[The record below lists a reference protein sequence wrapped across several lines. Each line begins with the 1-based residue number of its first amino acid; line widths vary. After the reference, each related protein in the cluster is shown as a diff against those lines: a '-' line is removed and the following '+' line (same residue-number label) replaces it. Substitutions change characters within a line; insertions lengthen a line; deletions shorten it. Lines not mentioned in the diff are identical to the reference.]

1 MLTFLS
7 QKLKFI
13 LVIILAIIGISFVF
27 FGDWSGSGRGR
38 GPAFSAKIQGH
49 PISLTD
55 FQHSIRASRIAYT
68 LGTGQIPGS
77 GNEVSRAIAQ
87 QAWTRLLLLAEIHGA
102 GLTASPADV
111 QEAIRKHPIF
121 QDPAKKAFSPEY
133 FKRFQ
138 DYVLTPQ
145 GVTLDRFFEIMRDQ
159 LLIEAWLGGLQD
171 SAVIQV
177 AEAEEAFRN
186 LYGPVTMDYIQITP
200 ASVAGKIQPDDT
212 ALRGFYDKRTDRFAL
227 PEQRKVDYILIKLPA
242 NASSLPAD
250 AQTKIRRELG
260 EKAYQ
265 FTEPFYTALE
275 NGKPAPDFVTQAK
288 AAGLEVQTSP
298 YFTRD
303 GFVFSGPTGTSLAQ
317 MAFTLT
323 PERPVSD
330 YVQVAEGYAIL
341 HLREVQPPS
350 VRPFETV
357 KEEVRKAYI
366 ESETNIRLQ
375 AASDNIALN
384 IRKDLA
390 AGKTFAQA
398 AAAAGQK
405 PASLPT
411 FVVAAQDAKGAT
423 HPLLNTARFRS
434 MQLKPGQLS
443 QPFPHEGN
451 IVLLHLV
458 SRGEPDASKQAEV
471 LPRLKEQ
478 LLQQRR
484 GQIREEYLTG
494 LGERKGTTIP
504 ANLLAEGAN

>member
-7 QKLKFI
+7 QKFKFI
-13 LVIILAIIGISFVF
+13 LVIVLAIIGVSFVF
-27 FGDWSGSGRGR
+27 FGDWSGRGRGR
-38 GPAFSAKIQGH
+38 GPVFAAKIEGRSV
-49 PISLTD
+49 SLTD

-68 LGTGQIPGS
+68 MGTGQVPGS
-77 GNEVSRAIAQ
+77 GNDISRAISQ
-87 QAWTRLLLLAEIHGA
+87 QAWTRLLLLAEIHQA

-111 QEAIRKHPIF
+111 QDAIRKHPIF
-121 QDPAKKAFSPEY
+121 QDPVKKTFSPEY

-159 LLIEAWLGGLQD
+159 ILIEAWLGGLQD
-171 SAVIQV
+171 AAVIQV

-200 ASVAGKIQPDDT
+200 ASVIGKIQPDDQT
-212 ALRGFYDKRTDRFAL
+212 LRSFYDKRTDRFSL
-227 PEQRKVDYILIKLPA
+227 PEQRKVDYILLKLPA
-242 NASSLPAD
+242 NVSTLPAD
-250 AQTKIRRELG
+250 AQAKVRRELG

-275 NGKPAPDFVTQAK
+275 TGKPAPDFAAQAK
-288 AAGLEVQTSP
+288 AAGLELQSSP
-298 YFTRD
+298 YFARD
-303 GFVFSGPTGTSLAQ
+303 GFVFSGPTGTALAQ

-341 HLREVQPPS
+341 HLREIQPPS

-366 ESETNIRLQ
+366 ESESNIRLQ
-375 AASDNIALN
+375 AASENIALN
-384 IRKDLA
+384 IRKDLD
-390 AGKTFAQA
+390 AGKTFTQA

-405 PASLPT
+405 VLPLPT

-423 HPLLNTARFRS
+423 NPLLNTARFRS

-443 QPFPHEGN
+443 QPFPQEGN

-458 SRGEPDASKQAEV
+458 SRGEPDATKQAEV

-484 GQIREEYLTG
+484 GQLREEYLTG